1 MDPRERERQQKEQAW
16 VDVESLLQRALNIL
30 VDVDEDPV
38 EQAKLMWMVE
48 KAVVQQKLWKSLDK
62 Q

>member
-38 EQAKLMWMVE
+38 EQAKLMLMVE
-48 KAVVQQKLWKSLDK
+48 KAVVKQKLWKSLDK